1 MHEARDEWYQLI
13 ALSLYDLFFLA
24 LISNIWIVKN
34 EEVSPASKIMIFE
47 FFFSMNKKRI
57 MESMISWGKA

>member
-34 EEVSPASKIMIFE
+34 EEVSPASKNNDIWILFLY
-47 FFFSMNKKRI
+47 K
-57 MESMISWGKA
+57 